1 MRTSKPL
8 RIFAVLA
15 LIIAIMA
22 CASRRSVSDELKSSA
37 TTTADAMAHQS
48 HAATRSDTAA
58 ILTFQRDTTRQQVA
72 TADTTAAHF
81 RRATW
86 QEADTVFTEVWIN
99 ARRFR
104 YHDDATASASARRE
118 HRTTV
123 SRAVDTDS
131 VRLISRTDTVSTV
144 QKRHAE
150 VQRPPLARIVYCC
163 LVVYGTLLCILLFL
177 LFMLYRRR

>member
-1 MRTSKPL
+1 MQTYRPL

-22 CASRRSVSDELKSSA
+22 CASRRSVSDELRSSA

-58 ILTFQRDTTRQQVA
+58 ILTFQRDTTRHQV
-72 TADTTAAHF
+72 TTTDTTAAHF

-86 QEADTVFTEVWIN
+86 QEADTVFTEVWVN

-118 HRTTV
+118 HRATV

-131 VRLISRTDTVSTV
+131 MRLISRTDTVSTV

-150 VQRPPLARIVYCC
+150 VQRPPLARVVWRCIIYSIAIC
-163 LVVYGTLLCILLFL
+163 LILFLLLFL
-177 LFMLYRRR
+177 LCWRK